1 MRTQALG
8 QKLLVK
14 GVILVMEREC
24 KSLANW
30 VYLDRQNLYLSYVII
45 LE

>member
-1 MRTQALG
+1 MQTQALG

-14 GVILVMEREC
+14 GVILEMEMEC

-30 VYLDRQNLYLSYVII
+30 VYLGSQNLYLSYVKN
-45 LE
+45 

>member
-1 MRTQALG
+1 MGTQALG
-8 QKLLVK
+8 QKLPVK

-30 VYLDRQNLYLSYVII
+30 VYLDSQNLYLSYVKN
-45 LE
+45 